1 MESTLEMED
10 SSKVEHLLSDKWVLW
25 AHLPHDTDWSLK
37 SYINIMEVE
46 TVEEM
51 ISLYNS
57 VPEKMTKNCMLFLM
71 RKDIN
76 PTWEDPKNAKGGC
89 FSFKISNKNVASI
102 WKELCYSAVGETLT
116 SDAKFQNA
124 ITGLTISPKK
134 SFCII
139 KIWMSNLNYQNPR
152 KIRKIKNLD
161 IDGCIFKRHKSSF

>member
-1 MESTLEMED
+1 MESTQKMED

-37 SYINIMEVE
+37 SYINIMELISVE
-46 TVEEM
+46 QT
-51 ISLYNS
+51 ISLFNS

-76 PTWEDPKNAKGGC
+76 PTWEDPKNCKGGC
-89 FSFKISNKNVASI
+89 FSFKIPNKNVACI
-102 WKELCYSAVGETLT
+102 WKELSYCAVGETLT
-116 SDAKFQNA
+116 SDTKFQSC

-139 KIWMSNLNYQNPR
+139 KIWMSNLDFQNPR
-152 KIRKIKNLD
+152 
-161 IDGCIFKRHKSSF
+161 